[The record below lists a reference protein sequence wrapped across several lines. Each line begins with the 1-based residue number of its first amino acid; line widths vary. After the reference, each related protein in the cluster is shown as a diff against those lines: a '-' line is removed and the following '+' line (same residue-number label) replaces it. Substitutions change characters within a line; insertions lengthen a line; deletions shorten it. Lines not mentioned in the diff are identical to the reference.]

1 MIPGSSINRINKRLD
16 ACDNVEKVVKELLP
30 FKDYLQPVEKQMYE
44 KFGSYDLALAAYNAG
59 PGAVQKY
66 GGIPPYSETQNY
78 VKKINQYWNEYK
90 NA

>member
-44 KFGSYDLALAAYNAG
+44 KFTEYSKRNPSGKLPDCLKEMYEDGTVEELVN
-59 PGAVQKY
+59 KY
-66 GGIPPYSETQNY
+66 SDYGMNIENW
-78 VKKINQYWNEYK
+78 VLK
-90 NA
+90 